1 MAAGDGASEQSRL
14 AAERIARLK
23 RQLDHAERAAET
35 WGAGA
40 EGEQRTARRLSELT
54 PRGWFLLHDV
64 HWPGRP
70 LANLD
75 HVLVGPGGVVVVDAK
90 NWIGNVEVR
99 AGVLRQNGYTRSPA
113 VEGALGQA
121 ASVAALLDAP
131 HRHLVRSIICLA
143 GQPDFA
149 EVTDSGVEVLGIDKV
164 VGRVAALPAV
174 LDQQTVV
181 GLYSHLGQQL
191 TQPQPAPAPHFRG
204 TAAGNPAPR
213 PYQGTGYPSPV
224 PARARNWPLSAPPP
238 RASQSRKVQSRS
250 VQSRSVQLAGGLW
263 SLLLLGLVVFA
274 LTAPLW
280 SR

>member
-1 MAAGDGASEQSRL
+1 
-14 AAERIARLK
+14 
-23 RQLDHAERAAET
+23 
-35 WGAGA
+35 
-40 EGEQRTARRLSELT
+40 
-54 PRGWFLLHDV
+54 
-64 HWPGRP
+64 
-70 LANLD
+70 
-75 HVLVGPGGVVVVDAK
+75 
-90 NWIGNVEVR
+90 
-99 AGVLRQNGYTRSPA
+99 

-181 GLYSHLGQQL
+181 GLYSLLGQQL
-191 TQPQPAPAPHFRG
+191 TQPRPAPAPHFRG

-224 PARARNWPLSAPPP
+224 PARARNWPLSTPPP
-238 RASQSRKVQSRS
+238 RASQPRKVQSR
-250 VQSRSVQLAGGLW
+250 RVQLAGGIW
-263 SLLLLGLVVFA
+263 SLLLLGMVVFS

>member
-99 AGVLRQNGYTRSPA
+99 AGILRQNGYTRNPA

-121 ASVAALLDAP
+121 AAVAALLDAP
-131 HRHLVRSIICLA
+131 YRHLVRSIICLA
-143 GQPDFA
+143 CQPDFA

-174 LDQQTVV
+174 LDQQTVA
-181 GLYSHLGQQL
+181 GLYSHLGKQL
-191 TQPQPAPAPHFRG
+191 TQPQAAAAPHFRG
-204 TAAGNPAPR
+204 DAARNPAPR
-213 PYQGTGYPSPV
+213 PYQGAGYPSPV
-224 PARARNWPLSAPPP
+224 PARARDWPVTMPPP
-238 RASQSRKVQSRS
+238 RASQSRKVQSR
-250 VQSRSVQLAGGLW
+250 RVQLAGGIW